1 MKHRI
6 LIVEDDSV
14 LERVLRDNLEYDG
27 YEVATVTDG
36 RAAIQR
42 AKDFNPDLVLL
53 DVSLPGKDG
62 FEICRLLRASRQVSI
77 IFLTVRGQ
85 KDDKLR
91 GLSLGADDYVTKPF
105 DLEELLARV
114 RAVLRRSK
122 VHLGRVTLGSITI
135 DFETLQAWGR
145 GGQIELNH
153 RDFAL
158 LRYLSERRGTVV
170 SRSELLQAVWG
181 YSDLPDTRA
190 VDNAIGRLRKKI
202 ETDVHHPKFIRTVHG
217 DGYCLVLPERTAATT
232 ST

>member
-1 MKHRI
+1 MRHRI
-6 LIVEDDSV
+6 LIVEDDSA

-62 FEICRLLRASRQVSI
+62 FELCRLLRASRQVSI

-105 DLEELLARV
+105 DLEELLARI

-135 DFETLQAWGR
+135 DFETLPAGPGNFGPPPPHTVTEKGVTFS
-145 GGQIELNH
+145 GGIILTNESASI
-153 RDFAL
+153 DSKG
-158 LRYLSERRGTVV
+158 SERRPSRASANQV
-170 SRSELLQAVWG
+170 SISLSAV
-181 YSDLPDTRA
+181 
-190 VDNAIGRLRKKI
+190 
-202 ETDVHHPKFIRTVHG
+202 
-217 DGYCLVLPERTAATT
+217 
-232 ST
+232 